1 MTKGLVSSEPNCI
14 ETWWNDLELHLPGIV
29 RIVYDLLVYVVNMR
43 YDMLC
48 ISLLK
53 RKYDQIYKTKK
64 RKKKQLM
71 YYIILFI
78 YDDLPRS
85 IAI

>member
-1 MTKGLVSSEPNCI
+1 MTKWLVSSEQNCI

-48 ISLLK
+48 ICLLK
-53 RKYDQIYKTKK
+53 RTYDQIYKTKK
-64 RKKKQLM
+64 RKKQLM
-71 YYIILFI
+71 YYINLFI
-78 YDDLPRS
+78 YDDLPRY

>member
-1 MTKGLVSSEPNCI
+1 MTKRLVSSEPNCI

-29 RIVYDLLVYVVNMR
+29 RIVYDLLVNVVNIR

-48 ISLLK
+48 ICLLK
-53 RKYDQIYKTKK
+53 RTYDQINKTKN
-64 RKKKQLM
+64 RKKTVDVL
-71 YYIILFI
+71 YICII
-78 YDDLPRS
+78 YDDLPRD